1 MTPDALKSHYAAV
14 RSRLTA
20 SAYEPPKATP
30 VVIAPEP
37 EPEPQHV
44 NILAGLPR
52 IAGPAAD
59 SIRHLLVAYGATW
72 RDLRM
77 GDRRYTSARRA
88 VMWMLTLRG
97 WSSPEIARV
106 FGTDHTTILYH
117 LFAINIWSHDI
128 NKPMSARKKAM
139 LVKYRGA

>member
-20 SAYEPPKATP
+20 NTYAPPKAIP
-30 VVIAPEP
+30 VPEP
-37 EPEPQHV
+37 EPEPEPV

-52 IAGPAAD
+52 IAGPAAN

-117 LFAINIWSHDI
+117 LFAINIWAHDI
-128 NKPMSARKKAM
+128 NKPISARKRAM
-139 LVKYRGA
+139 LVKYRGL